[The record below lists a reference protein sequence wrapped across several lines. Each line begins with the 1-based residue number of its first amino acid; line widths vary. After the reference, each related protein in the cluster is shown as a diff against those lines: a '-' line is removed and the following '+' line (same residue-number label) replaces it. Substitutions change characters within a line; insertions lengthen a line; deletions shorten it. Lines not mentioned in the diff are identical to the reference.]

1 MDTFSDSLSRLAR
14 DYLGGAIEQ
23 YSAFHEQIRP
33 GPTRVD
39 HRSGRVWIGDREFT
53 GSGEIGTYAE
63 DLTFMWAWAK
73 PALAGL
79 PGVAASARVRELG
92 LRHGIPEFAEGVVDL
107 SGFPDPMLAADHLSI
122 IALGALGARGMTKF
136 NHGGRAYAYL
146 VVDDEQVP
154 CAAPDPGRV
163 AGLVR
168 AAAQMLPGGGARAVV
183 AGYAHRH
190 HAPVREIAD
199 GLEVQLPDGLR
210 LVARIDRTDQLVDA
224 EVVDAAHGTVTATEP
239 SRRPERIPPF
249 FPDSLLAALAP
260 AAAVTVGGHGSL
272 RGAAAAAPQPT
283 LRWQPMYGDLDVI
296 EVPGRA
302 VAVRE
307 IGRYDGDQKVW
318 EWAAQEWAGT
328 AALRR
333 LAGEHGA
340 GHLAA
345 DRVDLGAT
353 IHPDNVVTV
362 LVAGAADLGGAAG
375 WAAVPGGTG
384 WRYFAVTD
392 EEVSTTGTDP
402 DLAAQLIETAATLL
416 HPLTDPDSRYAT
428 MRAMVAGYFDRH
440 GVPTLTFGE
449 PQLLLGHF
457 GLYELRVEFD
467 LSGGF
472 LGTRTGLIGELM
484 I

>member
-190 HAPVREIAD
+190 HAPVRDTHD
-199 GLEVQLPDGLR
+199 GMEVQLPDGLR
-210 LVARIDRTDQLVDA
+210 LIVRIDGDELLDA
-224 EVVDAAHGTVTATEP
+224 EVVGSDHRAVAAGPTPRH
-239 SRRPERIPPF
+239 ERIPPF
-249 FPDSLLAALAP
+249 FPDGLLAALAAP
-260 AAAVTVGGHGSL
+260 AATTVGGHGSL
-272 RGAAAAAPQPT
+272 RGAAASAVSPT
-283 LRWQPMYGDLDVI
+283 LRWQPMYGDIDVV
-296 EVPGRA
+296 EVPDRQVA
-302 VAVRE
+302 VAE
-307 IGRYDGDQKVW
+307 IGRYDNETKIW
-318 EWAAQEWAGT
+318 EWAPREWAGT
-328 AALRR
+328 AALRA
-333 LAGEHGA
+333 LAREHGA
-340 GHLAA
+340 EHLAL
-345 DRVDLGAT
+345 DRVDLGA
-353 IHPDNVVTV
+353 IVHPDTVVTV
-362 LVAGAADLGGAAG
+362 LVAGATDLGGTIG
-375 WAAVPGGTG
+375 WAAVPGGAG

-392 EEVSTTGTDP
+392 DAVTASGTDP
-402 DLAAQLIETAATLL
+402 DIASQIIETTANLL

-428 MRAMVAGYFDRH
+428 MRAMVTGYFDRH

-449 PQLLLGHF
+449 PQALLGHF

-467 LSGGF
+467 IAGGII
-472 LGTRTGLIGELM
+472 GTRTGMIGELLG
-484 I
+484 